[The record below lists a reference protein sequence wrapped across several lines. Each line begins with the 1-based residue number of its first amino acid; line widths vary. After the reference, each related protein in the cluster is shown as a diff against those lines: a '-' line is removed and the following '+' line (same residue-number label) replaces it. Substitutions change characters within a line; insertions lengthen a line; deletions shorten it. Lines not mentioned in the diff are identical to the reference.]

1 MTNTAS
7 KPSRWS
13 LPTIDWS
20 SPQTRILIG
29 LMAPS
34 VMVGLD
40 THMFGVALPTLRASF
55 ALDADTTAWASLG
68 YSLPFMALMPLYGR
82 LGDGLGKRRLLLL
95 GTLIFLLG
103 TLLVVTATSFPLFVL
118 GRAVQGIGTAGFV
131 PLSIAIIA
139 QWFEPSE
146 RGKIM
151 GAWNSIIPLVGLTVP
166 YFGGLLV
173 DQFGWRA
180 IYPPT
185 LIMGIVA
192 FFIVRTHIPTLAAR
206 RVDPQFLRSF
216 DWPGVALLSGAL
228 VALLFY
234 TSSRPITGVDGLRD
248 WRLLS
253 LCVLLLAVLIWWEG
267 RRAQPYVNFHIFHN
281 HTFTAASV
289 AAGLRMMLMS
299 SINFLMPLYLTD
311 IHHLNASTIGIALA
325 LQAGMLFLM
334 SRTGGQLADRWGSRR
349 PVMLSMGG
357 LLLVMIVFALLPAA
371 APLWLIFTLTALHG
385 LIIGV
390 SLAPL
395 HRASMHGVAAEESGA
410 AAGLY
415 SMIRFA
421 GGILGVAL
429 AGVML
434 QQSLAGAGSA
444 IDAYQFVFWLYVG
457 VGVVAT
463 LVSWRVREGDE
474 ARYN

>member
-1 MTNTAS
+1 
-7 KPSRWS
+7 
-13 LPTIDWS
+13 
-20 SPQTRILIG
+20 
-29 LMAPS
+29 MAPS

-40 THMFGVALPTLRASF
+40 THMFGVALPTVRASF
-55 ALDADTTAWASLG
+55 ALDADAAAWASMG

-82 LGDGLGKRRLLLL
+82 LGDGLGKRRLLLI
-95 GTLIFLLG
+95 GTLIFLIG
-103 TLLVVTATSFPLFVL
+103 TLIVVTATSFPLFVL
-118 GRAVQGIGTAGFV
+118 GRAVQGMGTAGFV

-139 QWFEPSE
+139 QWFEPKE
-146 RGKIM
+146 RGKVM

-173 DQFGWRA
+173 DHFGWRA

-185 LIMGIVA
+185 LLMGVAA
-192 FFIVRTHIPTLAAR
+192 FFIVRTHVPTLGAR
-206 RVDPQFLRSF
+206 KVDPDFLRRF

-248 WRLLS
+248 WRLLG
-253 LCVLLLAVLIWWEG
+253 LCLVLVGGLLGWE
-267 RRAQPYVNFHIFHN
+267 RRRPQPYVNFAIFRN
-281 HTFTAASV
+281 ATFTAASLT
-289 AAGLRMMLMS
+289 AGLRMTLMS
-299 SINFLMPLYLTD
+299 SINFVMPLYLTD
-311 IHHLNASTIGIALA
+311 VHALRASTIGIALA

-349 PVMLSMGG
+349 PVLLSMAG
-357 LLLVMIVFALLPAA
+357 LLLVMIAFALLPAA
-371 APLWLIFTLTALHG
+371 APLWLIFTLTGLHG
-385 LIIGV
+385 LVIGI

-395 HRASMHGVAAEESGA
+395 HRASMHGIAAGESGA

-421 GGILGVAL
+421 GGILGVAM
-429 AGVML
+429 AGVVL
-434 QQSLAGAGSA
+434 QQSLQTAVSA

-457 VGVVAT
+457 VGVVAIAM
-463 LVSWRVREGDE
+463 SWAVREG
-474 ARYN
+474 